1 MKFSRSAPAVL
12 IGAVAIVIAVV
23 TFISYKISHRM
34 AASFEAENFTLM
46 GKIAHSKLSGAEI
59 QALSAAEQLAAFAAV
74 RDAFAARD
82 KEGLY
87 AVVKDGFTVQR
98 EKYGM
103 SQAQFHL
110 APATSFLRVHNPKR
124 PGEDLSHYRQIVLE
138 VNHAKAARKGIEITT
153 SGLSVFGVLPMLN
166 VDGEHIGSFEM
177 GLELGPLLDEM
188 KKTYGFES
196 GLFIDEKMLR
206 ETATSLSADILN
218 EQNRFGKFIKF
229 YSTHGELL
237 RQLADGDDLNVVEE
251 SHYLRD
257 AAGAPYGV
265 LLQPVYNYAK
275 KQIGVLA
282 VAKDFS
288 ATRSADGQAAV
299 WQLLLGVVSVVV
311 LAGVVLIVVRGMLL
325 RPLRRVGD
333 RVAALADGQAAEAD
347 AGTVEGCDEVRDM
360 AENVDKLRVRL
371 TAAAKTEGG
380 AP

>member
-12 IGAVAIVIAVV
+12 IGAVAVVIAAV
-23 TFISYKISHRM
+23 TFVSNEISHRM
-34 AASFEAENFTLM
+34 AASFEAENFALM
-46 GKIAHSKLSGAEI
+46 GKIAHSKLSGAETK
-59 QALSAAEQLAAFAAV
+59 ALSAAEQLAASGAV

-82 KEGLY
+82 KDGLY
-87 AVVKDGFTVQR
+87 AVVKDAFAVQR

-110 APATSFLRVHNPKR
+110 APAMSFLRVHNPKR
-124 PGEDLSHYRQIVLE
+124 PAEDLSHYRQIVLE

-177 GLELGPLLDEM
+177 GLELGPLLDEL
-188 KKTYGFES
+188 KKTYSFETA
-196 GLFIDEKMLR
+196 LFIDEKMLR

-257 AAGAPYGV
+257 AAGTPYGV

-275 KQIGVLA
+275 KQIGVLL
-282 VAKDFS
+282 VAQDFS

-311 LAGVVLIVVRGMLL
+311 LIGVILIVVRGVLL
-325 RPLRRVGD
+325 RPLREVGD
-333 RVAALADGQAAEAD
+333 RVAALADGRDVD
-347 AGTVEGCDEVRDM
+347 AVEVAGCDEVRDL
-360 AENVDKLRVRL
+360 AENVEKLRARL
-371 TAAAKTEGG
+371 TAAAKIEGG